1 MTSRAKGY
9 RVIHELPRERFSAAA
24 PLFAPIWFDEA
35 QIGAALSG
43 RQPGRLFVD
52 DPRRPKAAL
61 LCRTYGFYPA
71 GDPHSSVLRAFIAG
85 APAEAAVFD
94 TLYGYM
100 VADAWREAL
109 LHDHG
114 DDLTVIGREAFH
126 FPDKASTPGVECPVD
141 VRLMPLDA
149 ALAKRVDDEL
159 GQMIGAFW
167 GGYEAFAAGGFG
179 TCALIDGAIAG
190 VAYAIAVSDRTANI
204 DIETAVPFRR
214 RGLATLTAAAFIAAS
229 RERGLTPTWGCDTAN
244 APSAALAHRLGFVQD
259 APHAQLSPRQDVA
272 RVRTE
277 GVWSEIES
285 SATRTLRWYARM

>member
-1 MTSRAKGY
+1 MSRAKGY

-52 DPRRPKAAL
+52 DPQRPRAAL

-71 GDPHSSVLRAFIAG
+71 GDPHSSTLRAFIAG

-94 TLYGYM
+94 TLFGYM
-100 VADAWREAL
+100 VDDAWREAL

-126 FPDKASTPGVECPVD
+126 FLNEASTQVIDPPAD
-141 VRLMPLDA
+141 VRLLPLDA

-167 GGYEAFAAGGFG
+167 GGYAAFAAGGFG
-179 TCALIDGAIAG
+179 TCALIDDRVAG

-214 RGLATLTAAAFIAAS
+214 RGLATLTAAAFVAACQ
-229 RERGLTPTWGCDTAN
+229 ERGLTATWGCDTAN
-244 APSAALAHRLGFVQD
+244 EASAALAHRLGFVQD
-259 APHAQLSPRQDVA
+259 APHAQLSPRPGIA
-272 RVRTE
+272 RVRTK
-277 GVWSEIES
+277 GVWSQRES
-285 SATRTLRWYARM
+285 DKSQTLQRYARI